1 MEDVLATG
9 TRLGRYEIVRRLAMG
24 GMAEIY
30 LARMSGPSGFAKHV
44 VLKRIL
50 PDHAANAEFVRMFH
64 NEARYAATL
73 DHPNIAHVYDLGE
86 EQGLHYY
93 TMEYLHGDDCR
104 ALVRAAGAR
113 RRPIPLE
120 DALAIV
126 IGACNGCHF
135 AHEMVGEDG
144 RPLGLVHRDISP
156 SNVVITYAGAVKIVD
171 FGIAKATALED
182 KTATG
187 ATKGKLSY
195 MAPEQ
200 GRSQPVDRRAD
211 VYALG
216 VLLYELTTLRRA
228 FVGEVDA
235 QILWAVMTGDYA
247 RPSAVMAGY
256 PPALEA
262 IVVRAMAVDR
272 EQRHASARELQHALE
287 AFAREAGL
295 SPSSSRL
302 GELLESLVGPRLEP
316 WRTDEG
322 RAPAAQPS
330 PSESVDNMGIDF
342 ASTDPAQPAD
352 PDPDAFASYVP
363 GRRLEPTPTPMAT
376 PRRSPIA
383 GRRPDAEAEPSA
395 ARSSV
400 SGERPASG
408 RGPWVLAGLLAL
420 GGAAAVAYVLW
431 SSPRKDEPPVVV
443 ITEGGSAVVETA
455 DAAVDAELAVDA
467 GVAVARAIDASAGKR
482 PLRPVKPAADDPLSQ
497 AFKRRTGAVDACF
510 KANPTTL
517 VATPTLA
524 VRFEIDAAGVP
535 TDVQL
540 VPPELTRTPLGACI
554 LDIARGARFPAQPE
568 PLVFR
573 IPLGLRTDRGGS

>member
-9 TRLGRYEIVRRLAMG
+9 TRLGRYEIVRRLAIG

-30 LARMSGPSGFAKHV
+30 LARMSGPAGFAKHV

-104 ALVRAAGAR
+104 ALVRAAATR
-113 RRPIPLE
+113 RRPLPLE
-120 DALAIV
+120 AALAIV

-135 AHEMVGEDG
+135 AHEMTGEDG

-156 SNVVITYAGAVKIVD
+156 SNVVVTYAGAVKIVD

-235 QILWAVMTGDYA
+235 QILWAVMTGDWA
-247 RPSAVMAGY
+247 RPSAVMADY

-272 EQRHASARELQHALE
+272 EQRYGTARELQQAIE
-287 AFAREAGL
+287 SFAREAGL
-295 SPSSSRL
+295 SPSSSGL
-302 GELLESLVGPRLEP
+302 GELLEALVGPRLEP
-316 WRTDEG
+316 WRTVES
-322 RAPAAQPS
+322 RSPTAQPS
-330 PSESVDNMGIDF
+330 ASESVDDMGMDF
-342 ASTDPAQPAD
+342 ASTDPAQPTD
-352 PDPDAFASYVP
+352 PDPRAFASYVP
-363 GRRLEPTPTPMAT
+363 ARAVDRGLEPTPTPMAT
-376 PRRSPIA
+376 PSSSPIA
-383 GRRPDAEAEPSA
+383 GQRVEPEPSA
-395 ARSSV
+395 ARSLP
-400 SGERPASG
+400 SGQRPGSG
-408 RGPWVLAGLLAL
+408 RGPWILAGVLAL
-420 GGAAAVAYVLW
+420 GGATAVGYVLW
-431 SSPRKDEPPVVV
+431 SSTRKDEPVVV
-443 ITEGGSAVVETA
+443 AVAERGSAVLETT
-455 DAAVDAELAVDA
+455 DAAVAADGPIDT
-467 GVAVARAIDASAGKR
+467 AVAMAPAIDAGAGKR
-482 PLRPVKPAADDPLSQ
+482 RPVKPAADDPLSQ
-497 AFKRRTGAVDACF
+497 AFKRRSAAVDACF
-510 KANPTTL
+510 KTHPTTL
-517 VATPTLA
+517 DATSKVS
-524 VRFEIDAAGVP
+524 VRFAIDAAGVP
-535 TDVQL
+535 TDVQM
-540 VPPELTRTPLGACI
+540 VPPELTRTPLGACV
-554 LDIARGARFPAQPE
+554 LDVARGVRFPAQPG
-568 PLVFR
+568 PLAFS
-573 IPLGLRTDRGGS
+573 IPLGLHTDRGGS